1 MTKVINFEVY
11 FLVQGLFPLDAYTI
25 DSFELQ
31 TIETNEEAL
40 EDILNS
46 DPLYAP
52 LHLIKASF
60 QEKGAKKS
68 HYLILACSNYP
79 LEVQS
84 NSENLDEEYIKRQI
98 TNKIFNLR
106 EHLEKE
112 LKLITNIDIALP
124 VVVAKSIDE
133 EFEAIST
140 CLFSG
145 YSSSISI
152 SQYDEQLKKMLS
164 HRLSRRIS
172 IESLE
177 KSGLKNSRFKRALE
191 FYFNSFM
198 ASNTSVSFTLLF
210 SSLEALFNL
219 ESDKITETIASS
231 TSKIMFVD
239 ERVEKK
245 IKYKMKDYYDRRSSY
260 IHGNEPKEITEKR
273 QFDLR
278 EIVRKVILI
287 YWQISMT
294 ENIFDSKKILEFI
307 NDNKLT
313 DLNLSLQLF
322 IKHLEDGEYKDMYDD
337 MLDIIADAE
346 KQ

>member
-1 MTKVINFEVY
+1 
-11 FLVQGLFPLDAYTI
+11 
-25 DSFELQ
+25 
-31 TIETNEEAL
+31 
-40 EDILNS
+40 
-46 DPLYAP
+46 
-52 LHLIKASF
+52 
-60 QEKGAKKS
+60 
-68 HYLILACSNYP
+68 
-79 LEVQS
+79 
-84 NSENLDEEYIKRQI
+84 
-98 TNKIFNLR
+98 
-106 EHLEKE
+106 
-112 LKLITNIDIALP
+112 
-124 VVVAKSIDE
+124 
-133 EFEAIST
+133 
-140 CLFSG
+140 
-145 YSSSISI
+145 
-152 SQYDEQLKKMLS
+152 MLS

-177 KSGLKNSRFKRALE
+177 ESGLKNSRFKRALE

-198 ASNTSVSFTLLF
+198 ASNTSVNFTLLF